1 MATPPLLT
9 IEEVDAK
16 LDGWAD
22 DHERFS
28 GRIKRWARR
37 LNREGRSLELSAP
50 GDWRDARPEIPGVA
64 TIEDQLRA
72 EIDSIKIGRAH
83 V

>member
-1 MATPPLLT
+1 MATPLLT

-50 GDWRDARPEIPGVA
+50 GDWRDAPPRSLALPRSR
-64 TIEDQLRA
+64 T
-72 EIDSIKIGRAH
+72 SC
-83 V
+83 